1 MTDTLSIPRG
11 NLTACSLGDK
21 IYFAGGENASGASK
35 RIDIYDVVNNTWT
48 IDSLSIARTNLSS
61 ASVGDLV
68 IFAGGGTPTSS
79 TVYKRVDMLNTVT
92 NTWTIDSMSTARAY
106 AAATSVGNKFMIG
119 GGIPSA
125 VGAPSNTVAIYT
137 VTSTG
142 LHPEFNNATAFEMMP
157 NPAQNNVSITI
168 NATSENS
175 TVEVYNL
182 IGEKVVEMPI
192 ETSLTLDLRNLVKGI
207 YLVKLN
213 SKGATYTQK
222 LMVD

>member
-1 MTDTLSIPRG
+1 MDTLSIPRA

-21 IYFAGGENASGASK
+21 IYFAGGENANGPSN
-35 RIDIYDVVNNTWT
+35 RVDIYDVVTDTWT

-68 IFAGGGTPTSS
+68 LFAGGGNVTSS
-79 TVYKRVDMLNTVT
+79 TVYKRVDIYNTLT
-92 NTWTIDSMSTARAY
+92 NTWTIDSLTTARTM

-125 VGAPSNTVAIYT
+125 VGAPTNTVAIYT

-142 LHPEFNNATAFEMMP
+142 LHPEFSNANAFEMMP
-157 NPAQNNVSITI
+157 NPANNNVSITI

-175 TVEVYNL
+175 SIEVFNL
-182 IGEKVVEMPI
+182 MGEKVMDMSI
-192 ETSLTLDLRNLVKGI
+192 EASVNLDLKNLTKGI
-207 YLVKLN
+207 YLVKLI

-222 LMVD
+222 LMVE